1 MIKTFRNKAL
11 KAFADK
17 GDTRK
22 LAVQQTAKVRAIL
35 AMLDAARSPRDMD
48 VPGLKFHSL
57 APGQKG
63 RWSVWVTGNYRVTF
77 AFDGED
83 AIDVD
88 LEDYH

>member
-1 MIKTFRNKAL
+1 MIRTYRNKPL
-11 KAFADK
+11 KAFAEK

-22 LAVQQTAKVRAIL
+22 LAVRQTDRVRLIL
-35 AMLDAARSPRDMD
+35 AMLEAARSPRDMD
-48 VPGLKFHSL
+48 MPGLKFHSL

-63 RWSVWVTGNYRVTF
+63 RWSVWVNGNYRITF